1 MKALLLSDNADTYI
15 QYENNLKNHLAD
27 AGYDKHY
34 SAEGCYT
41 LLYQLV
47 QHKPDVVIIITESP
61 TQELIDTLSHI
72 NNELPLPVIV
82 MAKHSDKATTLA
94 TTSCG
99 VSVYIIDDWPL
110 ERISKVLDV
119 AHARF
124 QLQQQQASK
133 LIHYKK
139 RLEERKYLDKAKGIL
154 MEHRKISENNAHGLL
169 RKMAMDQNLKI
180 VEVAQNMINAQSILK
195 GSLEDSDSK

>member
-1 MKALLLSDNADTYI
+1 MKALLLSDNVDTYI
-15 QYENNLKNHLAD
+15 EYENILKNHLTD
-27 AGYDKHY
+27 AGYDQHF

-61 TQELIDTLSHI
+61 SHELLDTLQHI

-82 MAKHSDKATTLA
+82 MAKHSDKDTTLA

-110 ERISKVLDV
+110 QRINKVLDV
-119 AHARF
+119 AQARF
-124 QLQQQQASK
+124 QIHQQQETK
-133 LIHYKK
+133 LIHYKS
-139 RLEERKYLDKAKGIL
+139 RLEGRKFLDKAKGIL
-154 MEHRKISENNAHGLL
+154 MEHRQISENDAHGLL

-180 VEVAQNMINAQSILK
+180 SEVAQNMIKAQSLLK
-195 GSLEDSDSK
+195 GNAKGSE

>member
-1 MKALLLSDNADTYI
+1 MKALLLSDNVDTYI
-15 QYENNLKNHLAD
+15 EYENILKNHLTD
-27 AGYDKHY
+27 AGYDQHF

-61 TQELIDTLSHI
+61 SHELLDTLQHI

-82 MAKHSDKATTLA
+82 MAKHSDRDTTLA

-110 ERISKVLDV
+110 QRINKVLDV
-119 AHARF
+119 AQARF
-124 QLQQQQASK
+124 QIHQQQETK
-133 LIHYKK
+133 LIHYKS
-139 RLEERKYLDKAKGIL
+139 RLEGRKFLDKAKGIL
-154 MEHRKISENNAHGLL
+154 MEHRQISENDAHGLL

-180 VEVAQNMINAQSILK
+180 SEVAQNMIKAQSLLK
-195 GSLEDSDSK
+195 GNAKGSE